1 MARLRLRRPRR
12 ATVVAAEA
20 VLAVVAT
27 AVAVQSVSGYVVAG
41 VAALAGLALL
51 VRRRGRGLLDLLRTR
66 LRDPESGTAPAPP
79 GTPPPGP
86 DLGLA
91 GGLLPGLHVAEV
103 PTRDGPGLGVI
114 GDGQAF
120 VVLLAATV
128 GAARPWDLSELVRV
142 LTDDP
147 ARPAAVQLLV
157 EQTGPGRAGL
167 AAGFPPSRTYHTLPV
182 RGLPLWN
189 RVLLA
194 IRHEPAWAPET
205 VVARG
210 GGAVGARNA
219 LAAVAARTAASAA
232 RDGIGLRVL
241 GASEVEQLLLELGDP
256 APGCVVS
263 RTTLTTAT
271 TAHTTL
277 SVPLRDADTVGAVL
291 RAAAE
296 LEVDRSVLSVA
307 VSAIDH
313 SACGVLRL
321 VSADPETL
329 DRAAARMT
337 AEGWASPL
345 PGAQRPGLVATL
357 PLGGGARS
365 LADLVNQERT

>member
-1 MARLRLRRPRR
+1 
-12 ATVVAAEA
+12 
-20 VLAVVAT
+20 
-27 AVAVQSVSGYVVAG
+27 
-41 VAALAGLALL
+41 
-51 VRRRGRGLLDLLRTR
+51 
-66 LRDPESGTAPAPP
+66 
-79 GTPPPGP
+79 
-86 DLGLA
+86 
-91 GGLLPGLHVAEV
+91 V

-114 GDGQAF
+114 GDGQGF

-167 AAGFPPSRTYHTLPV
+167 AAGFPPSRTYHSLPV

-205 VVARG
+205 VAARG
-210 GGAVGARNA
+210 GGADGARKA
-219 LAAVAARTAASAA
+219 LAAVAARTVASAA
-232 RDGIGLRVL
+232 RDGIGLRAL
-241 GASEVEQLLLELGDP
+241 GATEVEQLLLELGDP
-256 APGCVVS
+256 APGGVVS
-263 RTTLTTAT
+263 RTSLTTAS
-271 TAHTTL
+271 TAHAAL

>member
-1 MARLRLRRPRR
+1 
-12 ATVVAAEA
+12 
-20 VLAVVAT
+20 
-27 AVAVQSVSGYVVAG
+27 VQSVSGYVVAG

-51 VRRRGRGLLDLLRTR
+51 VRRRGRGLLDLLRAR
-66 LRDPESGTAPAPP
+66 LRDPESGAEPPPGAPAPA
-79 GTPPPGP
+79 GP

-114 GDGQAF
+114 GDGQGF

-167 AAGFPPSRTYHTLPV
+167 AAGFPPSRTYHSLPV

-205 VVARG
+205 VAARG
-210 GGAVGARNA
+210 GGADGARKA
-219 LAAVAARTAASAA
+219 LAAVAARTVASAA
-232 RDGIGLRVL
+232 RDGIGLRAL
-241 GASEVEQLLLELGDP
+241 GATEVEQLLLELGDP
-256 APGCVVS
+256 APGGVVS
-263 RTTLTTAT
+263 RTSLTTAS
-271 TAHTTL
+271 TAHAAL